1 MYNYPKGIK
10 AFYMR
15 LNDDLKTVA
24 AMDVLVPKVTCFFKI
39 FKHWIGCSSFYIL
52 LELMSQIFITGLMIY
67 GILIILC
74 YRWES

>member
-24 AMDVLVPKVTCFFKI
+24 AMDVLVPKVTCFFKKFQALDWLLYFI
-39 FKHWIGCSSFYIL
+39 FF
-52 LELMSQIFITGLMIY
+52 
-67 GILIILC
+67 
-74 YRWES
+74 